1 MPGTTPGYFQKR
13 TQMSIGRKPLPKE
26 EKLVTILFRVRPSE
40 KKSLQADAVQ
50 SGAKSLSDHIRS
62 ITCKDSANAT

>member
-1 MPGTTPGYFQKR
+1 
-13 TQMSIGRKPLPKE
+13 MSIGRKPLPKE

-50 SGAKSLSDHIRS
+50 SGAKSLSDYIRS
-62 ITCKDSANAT
+62 ITCKDSTNAT